1 MAEATQSPL
10 TPDCTCVQSR
20 EMHRPQPPLELPP
33 HPQTPVR
40 LEGALSTFHP
50 VVARWFAERLG
61 EASAPQQQGWPLIRA
76 GSNVLIAAP
85 TGSGKTLAAFLACLD
100 ELFREAL
107 EGRLPDQTRVLYVSP
122 LKALGNDV
130 QQNLIRPL
138 EEIYQRARA
147 EGLDPQPI
155 RVQVRS
161 GDTRPSERVGM
172 VKRPPHILIT
182 TPESL
187 FLYLT
192 ARQSR
197 ETLRP
202 VKTVIVDE
210 IHALARD
217 KRGSHFALSMER
229 LKALAGGS
237 PQLVGLS
244 ATQKPLPEIAAF
256 LVGSGS
262 AQGGA
267 APCSIVSVGHI
278 RPWTISIETP
288 DQELSAVAT
297 HEMWGQ
303 IYDRLE
309 ALSAQHRT
317 ILVFTNTRR
326 LAERV
331 AHDLGERIGKDK
343 VVAHHGS
350 MAREMRL
357 SAEKRL
363 KEGSLRV
370 MVATASLELGIDIGS
385 IDLVC
390 LVSSPRAISICLQ
403 RIGRAG
409 HHKAGVS
416 KGILFAMTRDELVE
430 CTALVRAIR
439 EGELDAVR
447 IPQKGLD
454 VLAQQIV
461 AACACEEWQEQK
473 LFELFKGAYPYR
485 DLQWGEFEQ
494 VLRMLSEPVAT
505 GRGRTRV
512 HLHRDRVNGKLHA
525 RPGARITALTNAGA
539 IPDTFTYPVIAEP
552 EEKMVGTLD
561 EDFAVESMAGDVFL
575 LGSTTWRF
583 QRIYGGTV
591 RVENAAGQ
599 APTVPFWRGE
609 APARTEELSLE
620 VSRLREDL
628 ASSPD
633 ALELLEKELRLSA
646 STAELLVRY
655 VRAGAAVLGAV
666 PSVSSVVA
674 ERFFDEAGGMQLVI
688 HAPFGGRINRAW
700 GLALRKSFCRAFDFE
715 LQAAASDDGIL
726 LSLSEQHSF
735 PLADV
740 FEFLSVETVQ
750 ELLEQAALA
759 SPIFGTRWRWD
770 ANRAL
775 ALLRFQGGKKIPPQ
789 IQRMRSDDLLASVF
803 PDVAA
808 CQENIVGDIQ
818 VPDHPLVREVM
829 KDVLTE
835 AMDLD
840 GLKAVLRKIADGS
853 IRCLAVDTPI
863 PSQFSH
869 EILNA
874 NPYAYLDDT

>member
-1 MAEATQSPL
+1 MAA
-10 TPDCTCVQSR
+10 
-20 EMHRPQPPLELPP
+20 RP
-33 HPQTPVR
+33 TSAAPV
-40 LEGALSTFHP
+40 ETIDSALASFHP
-50 VVARWFAERLG
+50 IIQAWFAERLG
-61 EASAPQQQGWPLIRA
+61 EPSPPQRQGWPLIRNHQ
-76 GSNVLIAAP
+76 SVLVAAP

-100 ELFREAL
+100 ELFKDAL
-107 EGRLPDQTRVLYVSP
+107 EGKLKDETRLLYVSP

-130 QQNLIRPL
+130 QQNLLRPL
-138 EEIYQRARA
+138 EEIYERARA
-147 EGLDPQPI
+147 QGLDPQLI

-161 GDTRPSERVGM
+161 GDTRPSERAGM

-182 TPESL
+182 TPES
-187 FLYLT
+187 FYLYLT

-197 ETLRP
+197 ETLRQ

-278 RPWTISIETP
+278 RPWEISIETP

-303 IYDRLE
+303 IYDRLTE
-309 ALSAQHRT
+309 LSAEHRT
-317 ILVFTNTRR
+317 ILLFTNTRR

-343 VVAHHGS
+343 VAAHHGS

-390 LVSSPRAISICLQ
+390 LVGSPRAISVCLQ

-409 HHKAGVS
+409 HHKAAVS

-447 IPQKGLD
+447 IPEKGLD

-461 AACACEEWQEQK
+461 AACACEEWEEKK

-485 DLQWGEFEQ
+485 DLEWGEFEQ
-494 VLRMLSEPVAT
+494 VLRMLSEPLAT

-512 HLHRDRVNGKLHA
+512 HLQDR
-525 RPGARITALTNAGA
+525 
-539 IPDTFTYPVIAEP
+539 
-552 EEKMVGTLD
+552 
-561 EDFAVESMAGDVFL
+561 
-575 LGSTTWRF
+575 
-583 QRIYGGTV
+583 
-591 RVENAAGQ
+591 
-599 APTVPFWRGE
+599 
-609 APARTEELSLE
+609 
-620 VSRLREDL
+620 
-628 ASSPD
+628 
-633 ALELLEKELRLSA
+633 
-646 STAELLVRY
+646 
-655 VRAGAAVLGAV
+655 
-666 PSVSSVVA
+666 
-674 ERFFDEAGGMQLVI
+674 
-688 HAPFGGRINRAW
+688 
-700 GLALRKSFCRAFDFE
+700 
-715 LQAAASDDGIL
+715 
-726 LSLSEQHSF
+726 
-735 PLADV
+735 
-740 FEFLSVETVQ
+740 
-750 ELLEQAALA
+750 
-759 SPIFGTRWRWD
+759 
-770 ANRAL
+770 
-775 ALLRFQGGKKIPPQ
+775 
-789 IQRMRSDDLLASVF
+789 
-803 PDVAA
+803 
-808 CQENIVGDIQ
+808 
-818 VPDHPLVREVM
+818 
-829 KDVLTE
+829 
-835 AMDLD
+835 
-840 GLKAVLRKIADGS
+840 
-853 IRCLAVDTPI
+853 
-863 PSQFSH
+863 
-869 EILNA
+869 
-874 NPYAYLDDT
+874 